1 MLPGTRVHILT
12 VFSDE
17 AERWNKKM
25 QETGTF
31 TVTRTHEDDS
41 KSTVEAKP
49 SLVTKDPAQAV
60 PGSEII
66 FLPLPAFAHEGYLKE
81 IAPHVSP
88 GAIVV
93 GMPSYPGFRWLVR
106 EALGNRADAVRV
118 VGTDTLPWAARLTEY
133 GASAEILGTKRQIL
147 MCGGDAETL
156 EKVQACFGPLP
167 KLTPG
172 SGLTVDLAGPNPIGH
187 GAIMYSTWH
196 VWDGAPV
203 DEVPLLYHGVDEL
216 SASIMEAMSA
226 EVLRARDAI
235 AKARPDLVLG
245 DVKSI
250 QDWLIASYPRQI
262 QDPSTLRSCLLTNTA
277 FSGLRHPMKKTEDG
291 KFVPDFG
298 YRYFTEDLPMG
309 LVPLRGI
316 AELVGVETPVMDKVI
331 IWMQEKCGKE
341 FLLGGRLVGRDVGET
356 RAPIRFGIASMDQL
370 IW

>member
-1 MLPGTRVHILT
+1 MPGTRVHILT

-17 AERWNKKM
+17 AERWNKRM
-25 QETGTF
+25 EETGKF
-31 TVTRTHEDDS
+31 SVTRTHEDDS

-49 SLVTKDPAQAV
+49 TLVTKDPAAAV
-60 PGSEII
+60 PGSDVI

-93 GMPSYPGFRWLVR
+93 GMPSYPGFLWLVR
-106 EALGNRADAVRV
+106 EALGDRADGVKV
-118 VGTDTLPWAARLTEY
+118 VGTDTLPWAARLNEY

-167 KLTPG
+167 KLMPG

-187 GAIMYSTWH
+187 GAIMYGRWH
-196 VWDGAPV
+196 DWDGVAL
-203 DEVPLLYHGVDEL
+203 DEAPLLYHGVDTP
-216 SASIMEAMSA
+216 SAQLMEAMSA
-226 EVLRARDAI
+226 EVLKARDAI
-235 AKARPDLVLG
+235 AKARPDLALR

-250 QDWLIASYPRQI
+250 QDFLVASYPVQI
-262 QDPSTLRSCLLTNTA
+262 QDPSTLQSCLRSNTA
-277 FSGLRHPMKKTEDG
+277 FNGLKHPMKKTDDG
-291 KFVPDFG
+291 KVVPDFG

-309 LVPLRGI
+309 LIPLRGI
-316 AELVGVETPVMDKVI
+316 AQLAGVETPEIDKVI
-331 IWMQEKCGKE
+331 LWMQEKTGKE
-341 FLLGGRLVGRDVGET
+341 FMTDGQLNGKDIGET
-356 RAPIRFGIASMDQL
+356 RAPTRFGITSMEQL